1 VPDDPEPDVLITDV
15 VLRDGLQ
22 DEPVLVSPES
32 RALLG
37 RRLLDAGLRAL
48 EVGAFVN
55 PMKVP
60 QMSGTPT
67 VLTRMLAHS
76 ATADLHTLV
85 FTERGARQA
94 VEAGARS
101 VRVVV
106 SAADGHST
114 ANAGVPTAAALERL
128 GAATE
133 VLREAGVTIEGCVA
147 TAFHCP
153 FDGPVA
159 PARTAS
165 TAKALVGLGAEVVH
179 LADTTGAAH
188 PASVTAAVEAV
199 RDAVPDVPLGLHLHD
214 TYGLAAVNAWTGFGL
229 GVTRFDAALG
239 GLGGCPF
246 APGASGNI
254 ATDDLVHLFERE
266 GVHTGVDEKAL
277 ADIRPELAEL
287 VGHPLHSAQARVGAR

>member
-1 VPDDPEPDVLITDV
+1 MPDLLITDV

-22 DEPVLVSPES
+22 DEPLLVTPES

-37 RRLLDAGLRAL
+37 RRLLDAGLRSL
-48 EVGAFVN
+48 EVGAFVS
-55 PMKVP
+55 PMRVP
-60 QMSGTPT
+60 QMSGTAV

-76 ATADLHTLV
+76 PDADLHTLV

-106 SAADGHST
+106 SAADGHSV
-114 ANAGVPTAAALERL
+114 ANAGVPTAAALDRL
-128 GAATE
+128 AVATE
-133 VLREAGVTIEGCVA
+133 VLREAGVTVEGCVA

-159 PARTAS
+159 PSRVAATAG
-165 TAKALVGLGAEVVH
+165 KLVAMGAAVVH

-188 PASVTAAVEAV
+188 PASVTAAVGAV
-199 RDAVPDVPLGLHLHD
+199 RDAVPDVPIGLHLHD

-229 GVTRFDAALG
+229 GITRFDAALG

-266 GVHTGVDEKAL
+266 GVDTGVDADVL
-277 ADIRPELAEL
+277 AAIRVELAEL
-287 VGHPLHSAQARVGAR
+287 VGHPLHSAMSRATAPR